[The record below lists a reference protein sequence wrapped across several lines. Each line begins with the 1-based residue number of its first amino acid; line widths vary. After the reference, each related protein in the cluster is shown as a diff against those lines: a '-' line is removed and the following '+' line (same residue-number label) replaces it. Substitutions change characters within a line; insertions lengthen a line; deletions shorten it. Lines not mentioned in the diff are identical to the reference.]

1 MKKSVLLFVETMDE
15 PERIFME
22 NFYLQYRSL
31 LYAAALRYTSQK
43 EAAEDL
49 VHDAL
54 VQLVRHVTTLQTLS
68 PNALAMY
75 GVSTLKRVSI
85 NWLRRNQRVVPW
97 ADDLAP
103 DNSGNTEILTPEDI
117 FLLKERQQELLACIS
132 VLREEDR
139 MLLIGKYILH
149 QSDAELAQVFGCQ
162 AASVRAKLSRARR
175 RARKELTKEVVYE

>member
-1 MKKSVLLFVETMDE
+1 MLLFIETMDE

-31 LYAAALRYTSQK
+31 LYATALRYTAQK
-43 EAAEDL
+43 ETAEDL

-54 VQLVRHVTTLQTLS
+54 VQLVRHVTTLRTLS

-75 GVSTLKRVSI
+75 GVCTVKSVSF
-85 NWLRRNQRVVPW
+85 NWMRRNQRIVPW
-97 ADDLAP
+97 ADDLEP
-103 DNSGNTEILTPEDI
+103 DDSGDTEVLTPEDI
-117 FLLKERQQELLACIS
+117 FLLKERQQELLARIS

-149 QSDAELAQVFGCQ
+149 QSDAKLAQVFGCQ
-162 AASVRAKLSRARR
+162 AASIRAKLSRARC